1 MSITKKL
8 VIAAALSGAVL
19 APSLSMAQTA
29 GATVLG
35 VSETVLADVVS
46 GWSVKRTILNKAV
59 YNYDAKPAKV
69 GKIEDVIIAP
79 TGSVSYAIINSSAF
93 MGLSNHRVAIPVE
106 QFKIEGD
113 RITLPG
119 GRIHQRRQGRD
130 LGAPDLRAVDVTHQ
144 VLRLRQAPPG
154 QHRRGE
160 RRVRTTAIAGT
171 HDRAQRR
178 QPQRVA
184 APLIAEQ
191 VPPAARPRRTARGI
205 GAIGH

>member
-29 GATVLG
+29 GGTVLG

-59 YNYDAKPAKV
+59 YNNDAKPAKV

-93 MGLSNHRVAIPVE
+93 MGLSNHRVAIPVG

-119 GRIHQRRQGRD
+119 ATKD
-130 LGAPDLRAVDVTHQ
+130 ALRAMPVCQ
-144 VLRLRQAPPG
+144 YAKKK
-154 QHRRGE
+154 
-160 RRVRTTAIAGT
+160 
-171 HDRAQRR
+171 
-178 QPQRVA
+178 
-184 APLIAEQ
+184 
-191 VPPAARPRRTARGI
+191 
-205 GAIGH
+205 